1 MFDFCTAT
9 DIRNNAWSIVDKFFN
24 SHPEYNLLL
33 KNLEEGITRS
43 ACKMVRSPNGLT
55 VNFDNENEDD
65 FYLEGFVN
73 MKKVPVEKK
82 WKEIVHIYV
91 KDRKGKDKLDHYEEV
106 DVVQKTDE
114 MIVPEEDIIELGKMI
129 VTLLKLK
136 GFDCTCEYKDGWI
149 NSRLVTVTINL
160 GGTEDGAS

>member
-9 DIRNNAWSIVDKFFN
+9 DIRNNAWSTVEKFFN
-24 SHPEYNLLL
+24 DHPEYTQLL
-33 KNLEEGITRS
+33 KNLDEGITRS

-82 WKEIVHIYV
+82 WKERVPIYV

-106 DVVQKTDE
+106 DVVQKTE
-114 MIVPEEDIIELGKMI
+114 ETIVPEEDVVELGKMI

-149 NSRLVTVTINL
+149 NSRLVEVTVNL
-160 GGTEDGAS
+160 GGTEDGTS

>member
-24 SHPEYNLLL
+24 DHPEYNLLL
-33 KNLEEGITRS
+33 KNLDAGITRS
-43 ACKMVRSPNGLT
+43 AVMLVRSDNGLT
-55 VNFDNENEDD
+55 IRFDEENDDD

-82 WKEIVHIYV
+82 WKERTPVYV
-91 KDRKGKDKLDHYEEV
+91 KDKKGRDKLDHYEEV

-114 MIVPEEDIIELGKMI
+114 MIVPEEDVIELGKMI

-136 GFDCTCEYKDGWI
+136 GFDCACEYKDGWI

-160 GGTEDGAS
+160 GGTENGTS